1 MWPCADRV
9 LTACMSWVPLL
20 TCVFDRHQKRA
31 ELGRRLR
38 QLHQDGAERQPWPR
52 HLERRVQHPHPQHP
66 GRPLRAVHGGGQR
79 RNGIQLTADAA
90 YSRIGADSAFHETI
104 ISGNAL
110 DGILIAAPFVTVL
123 KYFVGVAIAHP
134 GVTARTQAVQ

>member
-1 MWPCADRV
+1 VFLTGTKSARNSVVGYDNTTKTV
-9 LTACMSWVPLL
+9 LSGNRGHGIWSAASNTLIHNTLVGLSAQYTA
-20 TCVFDRHQKRA
+20 A
-31 ELGRRLR
+31 
-38 QLHQDGAERQPWPR
+38 AN
-52 HLERRVQHPHPQHP
+52 
-66 GRPLRAVHGGGQR
+66 GG
-79 RNGIQLTADAA
+79 NGIQLTADAA

-123 KYFVGVAIAHP
+123 KCFVGVAIAHP